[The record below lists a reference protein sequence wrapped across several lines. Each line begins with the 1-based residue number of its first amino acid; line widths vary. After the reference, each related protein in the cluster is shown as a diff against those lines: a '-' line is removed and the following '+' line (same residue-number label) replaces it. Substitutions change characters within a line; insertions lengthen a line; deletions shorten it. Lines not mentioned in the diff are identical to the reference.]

1 MIVVV
6 ASRHDPGALALV
18 DRWRPH
24 GAALLRCEDLSI
36 RGWRFEVERPSDATA
51 IVEGQAVPAAAI
63 RGVVTRRPFV
73 LAAELLHV
81 AEANREYVAAEE
93 TAFLFA
99 WLSSLSCP
107 VLNRPAG
114 SSLSGPYWRHA
125 RWMQQ
130 GRAAGFSLD
139 DPGERGPRDAFDVHV
154 VGRRCI
160 GSADE
165 RANRPRVA
173 PRAGGGRRLA
183 PGVAGES
190 SRRSST
196 RERGRDAR
204 PVQSGTARVRARLFS
219 PRVAVVLLWGLPS
232 DGPLAAVRGHLERSG
247 ERLLLLDQGAP
258 QTTRIE
264 RPVDENA
271 RGVLQVNGQSMT
283 WATSRPRTCVRT
295 IRARSRPVS
304 AARSRSTPA
313 PRGHESR
320 RGPS

>member
-81 AEANREYVAAEE
+81 AEADREYVAAEE

-165 RANRPRVA
+165 RAIGPA
-173 PRAGGGRRLA
+173 LRLA
-183 PGVAGES
+183 RAAGV
-190 SRRSST
+190 
-196 RERGRDAR
+196 DWL
-204 PVQSGTARVRARLFS
+204 RVSLANRA
-219 PRVAVVLLWGLPS
+219 
-232 DGPLAAVRGHLERSG
+232 DGP
-247 ERLLLLDQGAP
+247 RL
-258 QTTRIE
+258 
-264 RPVDENA
+264 
-271 RGVLQVNGQSMT
+271 
-283 WATSRPRTCVRT
+283 
-295 IRARSRPVS
+295 VS
-304 AARSRSTPA
+304 ADATPDPSSPA
-313 PRGHESR
+313 LLECALDFFRGGS
-320 RGPS
+320 P